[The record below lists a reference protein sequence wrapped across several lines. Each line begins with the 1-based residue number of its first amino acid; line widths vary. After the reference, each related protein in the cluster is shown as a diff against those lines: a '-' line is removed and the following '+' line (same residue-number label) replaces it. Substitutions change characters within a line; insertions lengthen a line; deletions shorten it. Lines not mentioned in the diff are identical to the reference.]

1 MSDTTVTAD
10 TLATLDAIIVHVL
23 PELSGRIEATQRLTT
38 DLGIDSMSIVEI
50 VFQLE
55 RKLGIEIPDAE
66 MESAETVQ
74 DIVDL
79 IDQNRG

>member
-1 MSDTTVTAD
+1 MSD
-10 TLATLDAIIVHVL
+10 TLATLNAAIVHVL
-23 PELSGRIEATQRLTT
+23 PELSGRVEASQKLIA

>member
-1 MSDTTVTAD
+1 MSDT
-10 TLATLDAIIVHVL
+10 LSTLDSVIVHVL
-23 PELSGRIEATQRLTT
+23 PELSGKIEGSQRLTA

-55 RKLGIEIPDAE
+55 RQLGIEIPDAE